1 MSAEQKISSNPA
13 QVTEEVIQEI
23 VQTLYN
29 NSKLIITEFVE
40 DGVESGFKDIPMI
53 VWYNALSSLCALALR
68 LPQIKG
74 NEKLQEA
81 VVYKTMLM
89 VLTKDVPMDDGQRE
103 AALTIYK
110 GLAPTVIDVLI
121 PGKDD
126 CKCCG
131 CFPTSK

>member
-1 MSAEQKISSNPA
+1 MSAEQKISSVPT

-23 VQTLYN
+23 AQTLYSN
-29 NSKLIITEFVE
+29 CRLIITEFVE

-68 LPQIKG
+68 LPQVKG
-74 NEKLQEA
+74 NEMLQEA

-103 AALTIYK
+103 AALTIYE
-110 GLAPTVIDVLI
+110 GLASSVIDVLI

-126 CKCCG
+126 CNYCG
-131 CFPTSK
+131 CFPSKT

>member
-1 MSAEQKISSNPA
+1 MSIESKTEPSVMAEEL
-13 QVTEEVIQEI
+13 VQEI
-23 VQTLYN
+23 VDKLYT
-29 NSKLIITEFVE
+29 NSKLIITEFLE

-68 LPQIKG
+68 IPEIKQ

-81 VVYKTMLM
+81 VVYKTMLR
-89 VLTKDVPMDDGQRE
+89 VLSDDVPMEDGQRD

-131 CFPTSK
+131 CFPTRK

>member
-1 MSAEQKISSNPA
+1 MSIESKTEPS
-13 QVTEEVIQEI
+13 VMTEELVQEI
-23 VQTLYN
+23 VDKLYT
-29 NSKLIITEFVE
+29 NSKLIITEFLE

-68 LPQIKG
+68 IPEIKQ

-81 VVYKTMLM
+81 VVYKTMLR
-89 VLTKDVPMDDGQRE
+89 VLSDDVPMEDGQRD

-131 CFPTSK
+131 CFPTRK

>member
-1 MSAEQKISSNPA
+1 MAEER
-13 QVTEEVIQEI
+13 VQEI
-23 VQTLYN
+23 VDKLYT
-29 NSKLIITEFVE
+29 NSKLIITEFLE

-68 LPQIKG
+68 IPEIKQ

-81 VVYKTMLM
+81 VVYKTMLR
-89 VLTKDVPMDDGQRE
+89 VLSDDVPMEDGQRD

-131 CFPTSK
+131 CFPTRK